1 MFHSAAYKHVPI
13 VQENPVE
20 GIRNNVLN
28 TRIICE
34 AAIEEEIN
42 NFILISSLILWTLRD
57 FLLLIICS
65 LVISNIV
72 CNLCNQI
79 QKGLKIP
86 RSLSLFLVLTV
97 ISVIVFTIFILV
109 LPPFIKEFNEILV
122 DIPNGLSKINI
133 LINTNLNKF
142 NVLLYG
148 EQSENVIDIFS
159 LINNVVTIPD
169 ASTIAKAIQ
178 ESFKN
183 LINIAG
189 NLGSGLLK
197 LIFVLA
203 VSLMISIEPKQYKE
217 NILLL
222 IPKNYRN
229 KFRNILEKCNIAL
242 ANWTFSMVI
251 SSLSVGLLSLI
262 VLSILDVKYVV
273 SNALIAMVLNI
284 IPNIGPVISGIFPI
298 SIALL
303 DNFWKP
309 LAVLGSYVIIQNI
322 ESYII
327 MPSIMK
333 KKANLLPGLTLIS
346 QFGFTF
352 IFGPLGLILSL
363 PLAVVIQVLI
373 KESFKDI

>member
-1 MFHSAAYKHVPI
+1 MNSSSYFKLV
-13 VQENPVE
+13 V
-20 GIRNNVLN
+20 
-28 TRIICE
+28 
-34 AAIEEEIN
+34 
-42 NFILISSLILWTLRD
+42 ILITLLIVWTLRD

-86 RSLSLFLVLTV
+86 RSISLFLVLTV

-142 NVLLYG
+142 NSLFYG

-169 ASTIAKAIQ
+169 VSTIAKAIQ

-189 NLGSGLLK
+189 NLGSGLLR

>member
-1 MFHSAAYKHVPI
+1 MNSASYFKLV
-13 VQENPVE
+13 V
-20 GIRNNVLN
+20 
-28 TRIICE
+28 
-34 AAIEEEIN
+34 
-42 NFILISSLILWTLRD
+42 ILITLLIVWTLRD

-65 LVISNIV
+65 LVISNIL

-86 RSLSLFLVLTV
+86 RSISLFLVLAV
-97 ISVIVFTIFILV
+97 ISVIIFTIFILV

-142 NVLLYG
+142 NNLFYG

-159 LINNVVTIPD
+159 LVNNVVTIPD
-169 ASTIAKAIQ
+169 VSTIAKAIQ

-189 NLGSGLLK
+189 NLGSGILR

>member
-1 MFHSAAYKHVPI
+1 M
-13 VQENPVE
+13 
-20 GIRNNVLN
+20 
-28 TRIICE
+28 
-34 AAIEEEIN
+34 
-42 NFILISSLILWTLRD
+42 
-57 FLLLIICS
+57 
-65 LVISNIV
+65 
-72 CNLCNQI
+72 

-86 RSLSLFLVLTV
+86 RPLSLFLVLTV

-142 NVLLYG
+142 NNLFYG
-148 EQSENVIDIFS
+148 EQSENFLDIFS
-159 LINNVVTIPD
+159 LIDNVVTIPD

-178 ESFKN
+178 ESLKN

-197 LIFVLA
+197 LIFVLV

>member
-1 MFHSAAYKHVPI
+1 LSSSSYFKLV
-13 VQENPVE
+13 V
-20 GIRNNVLN
+20 
-28 TRIICE
+28 
-34 AAIEEEIN
+34 
-42 NFILISSLILWTLRD
+42 FLITSLIVWTLRD

-86 RSLSLFLVLTV
+86 RPLSLFLVLTV
-97 ISVIVFTIFILV
+97 ISVIVFSIFILV

-142 NVLLYG
+142 NDLLYG
-148 EQSENVIDIFS
+148 EQSENVIDIFN

-189 NLGSGLLK
+189 KLGSGLLK

-333 KKANLLPGLTLIS
+333 KKANILPGLTLIS

>member
-1 MFHSAAYKHVPI
+1 LSSSSYFKLV
-13 VQENPVE
+13 V
-20 GIRNNVLN
+20 
-28 TRIICE
+28 
-34 AAIEEEIN
+34 
-42 NFILISSLILWTLRD
+42 ILFASLIIWTLRN

-72 CNLCNQI
+72 CNLTNQI

-86 RSLSLFLVLTV
+86 RSISLFLVLAV
-97 ISVIVFTIFILV
+97 ISVIIFTIFILV

-142 NVLLYG
+142 NNLFYG
-148 EQSENVIDIFS
+148 EQSENVIDIFN

-169 ASTIAKAIQ
+169 VSTIAKAIQ

-229 KFRNILEKCNIAL
+229 KFRKILEKCNTAL

-273 SNALIAMVLNI
+273 SNALIAMVLNV

-309 LAVLGSYVIIQNI
+309 LAVLGGYVIIQNI

-373 KESFKDI
+373 KELFKDI

>member
-1 MFHSAAYKHVPI
+1 MNSSSYFKLV
-13 VQENPVE
+13 V
-20 GIRNNVLN
+20 
-28 TRIICE
+28 
-34 AAIEEEIN
+34 
-42 NFILISSLILWTLRD
+42 ILITLLIVWILRD

-72 CNLCNQI
+72 CNLSNQI

-86 RSLSLFLVLTV
+86 RSISLFLVLAV
-97 ISVIVFTIFILV
+97 ISIIIFTIFILV

-142 NVLLYG
+142 NSLFYG

-169 ASTIAKAIQ
+169 VSTIAKAIQ

-189 NLGSGLLK
+189 NLGSGLLR

-217 NILLL
+217 NVLLL

>member
-1 MFHSAAYKHVPI
+1 M
-13 VQENPVE
+13 
-20 GIRNNVLN
+20 
-28 TRIICE
+28 
-34 AAIEEEIN
+34 
-42 NFILISSLILWTLRD
+42 
-57 FLLLIICS
+57 
-65 LVISNIV
+65 
-72 CNLCNQI
+72 

-86 RSLSLFLVLTV
+86 RSLSLFLVLTF

-133 LINTNLNKF
+133 LINTNLNKLNNLF
-142 NVLLYG
+142 YG
-148 EQSENVIDIFS
+148 EKSDNVIDIFN
-159 LINNVVTIPD
+159 LINNIVTIPD
-169 ASTIAKAIQ
+169 VSTIAKAIQ

>member
-1 MFHSAAYKHVPI
+1 MNSSSYFKLV
-13 VQENPVE
+13 V
-20 GIRNNVLN
+20 
-28 TRIICE
+28 
-34 AAIEEEIN
+34 
-42 NFILISSLILWTLRD
+42 ILITLLIVWTLRD

-72 CNLCNQI
+72 CNLSNQI

-86 RSLSLFLVLTV
+86 RSISLFLVLAV
-97 ISVIVFTIFILV
+97 VSVIIFTIFILV

-142 NVLLYG
+142 NSLFYG

-169 ASTIAKAIQ
+169 VSTIAKAIQ

-189 NLGSGLLK
+189 NLGSGLLR

-373 KESFKDI
+373 QESFKDI

>member
-1 MFHSAAYKHVPI
+1 
-13 VQENPVE
+13 
-20 GIRNNVLN
+20 LN
-28 TRIICE
+28 SSSY
-34 AAIEEEIN
+34 
-42 NFILISSLILWTLRD
+42 FKLVVILITSLILWTLRD

-79 QKGLKIP
+79 QNGLKIP

-142 NVLLYG
+142 NNLFYG

-169 ASTIAKAIQ
+169 VSTIAKAIQ

-189 NLGSGLLK
+189 NLGSGLLR

-217 NILLL
+217 NVLLL

-273 SNALIAMVLNI
+273 SNALIAMVLNV

-309 LAVLGSYVIIQNI
+309 LAVLGAYVIIQNI

-333 KKANLLPGLTLIS
+333 KKTNLLPGLTLIS

-363 PLAVVIQVLI
+363 PLAVVIQVII
-373 KESFKDI
+373 KETFKDI

>member
-1 MFHSAAYKHVPI
+1 MSSLLYFKLV
-13 VQENPVE
+13 V
-20 GIRNNVLN
+20 
-28 TRIICE
+28 
-34 AAIEEEIN
+34 
-42 NFILISSLILWTLRD
+42 ILITSLIIWTLRD
-57 FLLLIICS
+57 FFLLIICS

-86 RSLSLFLVLTV
+86 RSISLFLVLAV
-97 ISVIVFTIFILV
+97 ISVIIFTIFILV

-142 NVLLYG
+142 NSLFYG

-169 ASTIAKAIQ
+169 VSTIAKAIQ

-309 LAVLGSYVIIQNI
+309 LAVLGAYVIIQNI

>member
-1 MFHSAAYKHVPI
+1 MNSSSYFKLV
-13 VQENPVE
+13 V
-20 GIRNNVLN
+20 
-28 TRIICE
+28 
-34 AAIEEEIN
+34 
-42 NFILISSLILWTLRD
+42 ILITLLIVWTLRD

-72 CNLCNQI
+72 CNLSNQI

-86 RSLSLFLVLTV
+86 RSISLFLVLAV
-97 ISVIVFTIFILV
+97 ISVIIFTIFILV
-109 LPPFIKEFNEILV
+109 LPPFIKEFNEILD

-142 NVLLYG
+142 NNLFYG
-148 EQSENVIDIFS
+148 EQSENVIDMFS

-169 ASTIAKAIQ
+169 VSTIAKAIQ

-222 IPKNYRN
+222 VPKNYRN
-229 KFRNILEKCNIAL
+229 KFRNILEKSNTAL

-251 SSLSVGLLSLI
+251 SSLSVGILSLI

-309 LAVLGSYVIIQNI
+309 LAVLGAYVIIQNI

>member
-1 MFHSAAYKHVPI
+1 MNSSSYFKLV
-13 VQENPVE
+13 V
-20 GIRNNVLN
+20 
-28 TRIICE
+28 
-34 AAIEEEIN
+34 
-42 NFILISSLILWTLRD
+42 ILITLLIVWTLRD

-65 LVISNIV
+65 LVISNII

-79 QKGLKIP
+79 QNGLKIP
-86 RSLSLFLVLTV
+86 RPISLFLVLAV
-97 ISVIVFTIFILV
+97 ISVIIFTIFILV

-142 NVLLYG
+142 NSLFYG

-169 ASTIAKAIQ
+169 VSTIAKAIQ

-189 NLGSGLLK
+189 NLGSGLLR

-217 NILLL
+217 NVLLL

>member
-1 MFHSAAYKHVPI
+1 MNSSSYFKLV
-13 VQENPVE
+13 V
-20 GIRNNVLN
+20 
-28 TRIICE
+28 
-34 AAIEEEIN
+34 
-42 NFILISSLILWTLRD
+42 ILITLLIVWTLRD

-72 CNLCNQI
+72 CNLSNQI

-86 RSLSLFLVLTV
+86 RSISLFIVLTV
-97 ISVIVFTIFILV
+97 ISVIIFTIFILV

-142 NVLLYG
+142 DSLFYG

-169 ASTIAKAIQ
+169 VSTIAKAIQ

-189 NLGSGLLK
+189 NLGSGLLR

-217 NILLL
+217 NVLLL

-309 LAVLGSYVIIQNI
+309 MAVLGSYVIIQNI

>member
-1 MFHSAAYKHVPI
+1 
-13 VQENPVE
+13 
-20 GIRNNVLN
+20 LN
-28 TRIICE
+28 SSSY
-34 AAIEEEIN
+34 
-42 NFILISSLILWTLRD
+42 FKLVVILITLLIVWTLRD

-72 CNLCNQI
+72 CNLSNQI

-86 RSLSLFLVLTV
+86 RSISLFLVLAV
-97 ISVIVFTIFILV
+97 ISVIIFSIFILV

-142 NVLLYG
+142 NSLFYG

-169 ASTIAKAIQ
+169 VSTIAKAIQ

-189 NLGSGLLK
+189 NLGSGLLR

-242 ANWTFSMVI
+242 SNWTFSMVI

>member
-1 MFHSAAYKHVPI
+1 MSSSSYFTLV
-13 VQENPVE
+13 V
-20 GIRNNVLN
+20 
-28 TRIICE
+28 
-34 AAIEEEIN
+34 
-42 NFILISSLILWTLRD
+42 ILITSLIVWTLRD

-79 QKGLKIP
+79 QKGLNIP
-86 RSLSLFLVLTV
+86 RPLSLFLVITV
-97 ISVIVFTIFILV
+97 ISVLIFTIFILV
-109 LPPFIKEFNEILV
+109 LPPFIKEFNEILD

-148 EQSENVIDIFS
+148 ERSENVIDIFS
-159 LINNVVTIPD
+159 LINDVVTIPD

-222 IPKNYRN
+222 VPKNYRN
-229 KFRNILEKCNIAL
+229 KFRNILEKSNTAL

-309 LAVLGSYVIIQNI
+309 LAVLGAYIIIQNI

>member
-1 MFHSAAYKHVPI
+1 M
-13 VQENPVE
+13 
-20 GIRNNVLN
+20 
-28 TRIICE
+28 
-34 AAIEEEIN
+34 
-42 NFILISSLILWTLRD
+42 
-57 FLLLIICS
+57 
-65 LVISNIV
+65 
-72 CNLCNQI
+72 

-86 RSLSLFLVLTV
+86 RLLSLFLVLTV
-97 ISVIVFTIFILV
+97 ISVIVFSIFILV

-142 NVLLYG
+142 NSLFYG
-148 EQSENVIDIFS
+148 QQSENVIDIFS
-159 LINNVVTIPD
+159 IVNNVVTIPD
-169 ASTIAKAIQ
+169 VSTIAKAIQ
-178 ESFKN
+178 ESFMN

-217 NILLL
+217 NVLLL

>member
-1 MFHSAAYKHVPI
+1 MNSSSYFKLV
-13 VQENPVE
+13 V
-20 GIRNNVLN
+20 
-28 TRIICE
+28 
-34 AAIEEEIN
+34 
-42 NFILISSLILWTLRD
+42 ILITLLIVWTLRD

-72 CNLCNQI
+72 CNLSNQI

-86 RSLSLFLVLTV
+86 RSISLFLVLAV
-97 ISVIVFTIFILV
+97 ISVIIFTIFILV

-142 NVLLYG
+142 NSLFYG

-169 ASTIAKAIQ
+169 VSTIAKAIQ

-189 NLGSGLLK
+189 NLGSGLLR

-373 KESFKDI
+373 KESINDI

>member
-1 MFHSAAYKHVPI
+1 MNSSSYFKLV
-13 VQENPVE
+13 V
-20 GIRNNVLN
+20 
-28 TRIICE
+28 
-34 AAIEEEIN
+34 
-42 NFILISSLILWTLRD
+42 ILITLLIIWTLRD

-72 CNLCNQI
+72 CNLSNQI

-86 RSLSLFLVLTV
+86 RSISLFLVLAV
-97 ISVIVFTIFILV
+97 ISVIIFTIFILV

-142 NVLLYG
+142 NNLFYG

-169 ASTIAKAIQ
+169 VSTIAKAIQ

-189 NLGSGLLK
+189 NLGSGLLR

-373 KESFKDI
+373 KESLKDI

>member
-1 MFHSAAYKHVPI
+1 M
-13 VQENPVE
+13 
-20 GIRNNVLN
+20 
-28 TRIICE
+28 
-34 AAIEEEIN
+34 
-42 NFILISSLILWTLRD
+42 
-57 FLLLIICS
+57 
-65 LVISNIV
+65 
-72 CNLCNQI
+72 

-86 RSLSLFLVLTV
+86 RSLSMFLVLTV

-142 NVLLYG
+142 NSLLYG

-159 LINNVVTIPD
+159 LLNNVVTIPD

-229 KFRNILEKCNIAL
+229 KFRNILEKCNVAL

-309 LAVLGSYVIIQNI
+309 LAVLGAYIIIQNI

-352 IFGPLGLILSL
+352 IFGPLGLLLSL

-373 KESFKDI
+373 KELFKDI

>member
-1 MFHSAAYKHVPI
+1 MNSSSYFKLV
-13 VQENPVE
+13 V
-20 GIRNNVLN
+20 
-28 TRIICE
+28 
-34 AAIEEEIN
+34 
-42 NFILISSLILWTLRD
+42 ILITLLIVWTLRD

-72 CNLCNQI
+72 CNLSNQI

-86 RSLSLFLVLTV
+86 RSISLFLVLAV
-97 ISVIVFTIFILV
+97 ISVIIFTIFILV

-142 NVLLYG
+142 NSLFYG

-169 ASTIAKAIQ
+169 VSTIAKAIQ

-189 NLGSGLLK
+189 NLGSGLLR

-217 NILLL
+217 NVLLL

-273 SNALIAMVLNI
+273 SNALIAMVLNV

-309 LAVLGSYVIIQNI
+309 LAVLGAYVIIQNI

>member
-1 MFHSAAYKHVPI
+1 MSSSSYFKLV
-13 VQENPVE
+13 V
-20 GIRNNVLN
+20 
-28 TRIICE
+28 
-34 AAIEEEIN
+34 
-42 NFILISSLILWTLRD
+42 ILITSLIIWTLRD

-86 RSLSLFLVLTV
+86 RPLSLFLVLTV

-133 LINTNLNKF
+133 LINTNLNKLNNLF
-142 NVLLYG
+142 YG
-148 EQSENVIDIFS
+148 EKSENVIDIFS

-169 ASTIAKAIQ
+169 VSTIAKAIQ

-309 LAVLGSYVIIQNI
+309 LAVLGAYVIIQNI

>member
-1 MFHSAAYKHVPI
+1 LSSSSYFKLV
-13 VQENPVE
+13 V
-20 GIRNNVLN
+20 
-28 TRIICE
+28 
-34 AAIEEEIN
+34 
-42 NFILISSLILWTLRD
+42 ILITSLIAWTLRD

-79 QKGLKIP
+79 QKSLKIP
-86 RSLSLFLVLTV
+86 RPLSLFLVLTV

-142 NVLLYG
+142 NSLLYG

-159 LINNVVTIPD
+159 LLNNVVTIPD

-197 LIFVLA
+197 LIFVLV

-229 KFRNILEKCNIAL
+229 KFRNILEKCNTAL

-251 SSLSVGLLSLI
+251 SSLSVGILSLV

-284 IPNIGPVISGIFPI
+284 IPNIGPVISGIYPI
-298 SIALL
+298 SVALL

-309 LAVLGSYVIIQNI
+309 LAVLGAYIIIQNI

>member
-1 MFHSAAYKHVPI
+1 
-13 VQENPVE
+13 
-20 GIRNNVLN
+20 LN
-28 TRIICE
+28 STSY
-34 AAIEEEIN
+34 
-42 NFILISSLILWTLRD
+42 FKLVVILITLLIVWTLRD

-72 CNLCNQI
+72 CNLCNQL

-178 ESFKN
+178 ESLKN

-189 NLGSGLLK
+189 NLGSGILK

-203 VSLMISIEPKQYKE
+203 VSLMISIEPIQYKE

-273 SNALIAMVLNI
+273 SNALIAMVLNV

-309 LAVLGSYVIIQNI
+309 LAVLGAYVIIQNI

-333 KKANLLPGLTLIS
+333 KKANILPGLTLIS

-363 PLAVVIQVLI
+363 PSGSLG
-373 KESFKDI
+373 S

>member
-1 MFHSAAYKHVPI
+1 MSSSSYFKLV
-13 VQENPVE
+13 V
-20 GIRNNVLN
+20 
-28 TRIICE
+28 
-34 AAIEEEIN
+34 
-42 NFILISSLILWTLRD
+42 ILITSIIIWTLRD

-72 CNLCNQI
+72 CNLCNQV

-86 RSLSLFLVLTV
+86 RSLSLFLVLNV

-142 NVLLYG
+142 NNLFYG
-148 EQSENVIDIFS
+148 EKPENVIDIFS

-178 ESFKN
+178 ESFRN

-242 ANWTFSMVI
+242 SNWTFSMVI

-273 SNALIAMVLNI
+273 SNALIAMVLNV

-309 LAVLGSYVIIQNI
+309 LAVLGAYVIIQNI

-363 PLAVVIQVLI
+363 PLAVVIQVII

>member
-1 MFHSAAYKHVPI
+1 M
-13 VQENPVE
+13 
-20 GIRNNVLN
+20 
-28 TRIICE
+28 
-34 AAIEEEIN
+34 
-42 NFILISSLILWTLRD
+42 
-57 FLLLIICS
+57 
-65 LVISNIV
+65 
-72 CNLCNQI
+72 
-79 QKGLKIP
+79 QKGLNIP
-86 RSLSLFLVLTV
+86 RSLSLLLVLTI
-97 ISVIVFTIFILV
+97 ISVIIFTIFILV

-142 NVLLYG
+142 NSLFYG

-169 ASTIAKAIQ
+169 VSTIAKAIQ

-189 NLGSGLLK
+189 NLGSGLLR

-262 VLSILDVKYVV
+262 VLSILDVEYVV

-373 KESFKDI
+373 KESINDI

>member
-1 MFHSAAYKHVPI
+1 
-13 VQENPVE
+13 
-20 GIRNNVLN
+20 LN
-28 TRIICE
+28 SSSY
-34 AAIEEEIN
+34 
-42 NFILISSLILWTLRD
+42 FKLVVILITLLIVWILRD

-72 CNLCNQI
+72 CNLSNQI

-86 RSLSLFLVLTV
+86 RSISLFLVLAV
-97 ISVIVFTIFILV
+97 ISLIIFTIFILV

-142 NVLLYG
+142 NSLFYG
-148 EQSENVIDIFS
+148 EQSENVIDIFN

-169 ASTIAKAIQ
+169 VSTIAKAIQ

-229 KFRNILEKCNIAL
+229 KFRNILEKCNTAL

-284 IPNIGPVISGIFPI
+284 IPNIGPVISAIFPI

-309 LAVLGSYVIIQNI
+309 LAVLGTYVIIQNI

-352 IFGPLGLILSL
+352 IFGPLGLVLSL

>member
-1 MFHSAAYKHVPI
+1 MLIPLV
-13 VQENPVE
+13 V
-20 GIRNNVLN
+20 
-28 TRIICE
+28 
-34 AAIEEEIN
+34 
-42 NFILISSLILWTLRD
+42 ILITSLIVWTLRD

-86 RSLSLFLVLTV
+86 RPLSLLIVLTV

-142 NVLLYG
+142 NSLLYG
-148 EQSENVIDIFS
+148 KQSENVIDIFS
-159 LINNVVTIPD
+159 LLNNVVTIPD

-217 NILLL
+217 NVLLL

-333 KKANLLPGLTLIS
+333 KKANILPGLTLIS

>member
-1 MFHSAAYKHVPI
+1 
-13 VQENPVE
+13 
-20 GIRNNVLN
+20 
-28 TRIICE
+28 
-34 AAIEEEIN
+34 
-42 NFILISSLILWTLRD
+42 LITSLIIWTLRD

-79 QKGLKIP
+79 QQGLKIP
-86 RSLSLFLVLTV
+86 RSLSLFLVLTF

-133 LINTNLNKF
+133 LINTNLNKLNNLF
-142 NVLLYG
+142 YG
-148 EQSENVIDIFS
+148 EKSENVIDIFN

-169 ASTIAKAIQ
+169 VSTIAKAIQ
-178 ESFKN
+178 ESLKN

-309 LAVLGSYVIIQNI
+309 LAVLGAYVIIQNV

-373 KESFKDI
+373 KESFRDI

>member
-1 MFHSAAYKHVPI
+1 LSSSSYFKLVVI
-13 VQENPVE
+13 
-20 GIRNNVLN
+20 
-28 TRIICE
+28 
-34 AAIEEEIN
+34 
-42 NFILISSLILWTLRD
+42 FITSLIIWTLRD

-86 RSLSLFLVLTV
+86 RSLSLFLVLSV

-142 NVLLYG
+142 NNLFYG
-148 EQSENVIDIFS
+148 EESKNVIDIFS

-169 ASTIAKAIQ
+169 TSTIAKAIQ

-203 VSLMISIEPKQYKE
+203 VSLMFSIEPKQYKE

-222 IPKNYRN
+222 VPKNYRN
-229 KFRNILEKCNIAL
+229 KFRNILEKSNIAL

-309 LAVLGSYVIIQNI
+309 LAVLGAYIIIQNI

>member
-1 MFHSAAYKHVPI
+1 MSSSPYFKLLV
-13 VQENPVE
+13 
-20 GIRNNVLN
+20 
-28 TRIICE
+28 
-34 AAIEEEIN
+34 
-42 NFILISSLILWTLRD
+42 ILISFLIIWTLRD

-79 QKGLKIP
+79 QKSLKIP
-86 RSLSLFLVLTV
+86 RPLSLFLVLTV

-133 LINTNLNKF
+133 LINTNLNKLNNLF
-142 NVLLYG
+142 YG
-148 EQSENVIDIFS
+148 QKSENVIDIFS

-203 VSLMISIEPKQYKE
+203 VSLMISIEPNQYKE

-229 KFRNILEKCNIAL
+229 KFRNILEKCNTAL

-309 LAVLGSYVIIQNI
+309 LAVLGAYVIIQNI

>member
-1 MFHSAAYKHVPI
+1 M
-13 VQENPVE
+13 
-20 GIRNNVLN
+20 
-28 TRIICE
+28 
-34 AAIEEEIN
+34 
-42 NFILISSLILWTLRD
+42 
-57 FLLLIICS
+57 
-65 LVISNIV
+65 
-72 CNLCNQI
+72 

-142 NVLLYG
+142 NSLFYG

-309 LAVLGSYVIIQNI
+309 LAVLGAYVIIQNI

-373 KESFKDI
+373 KESFKDL